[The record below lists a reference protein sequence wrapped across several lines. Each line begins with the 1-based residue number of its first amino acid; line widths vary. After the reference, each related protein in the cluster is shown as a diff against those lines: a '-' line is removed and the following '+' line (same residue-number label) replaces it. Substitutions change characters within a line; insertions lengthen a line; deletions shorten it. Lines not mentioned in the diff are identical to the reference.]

1 LPPSSVDELDEPGPT
16 PRIERARRQRRR
28 SIALALLLAALAVLF
43 YIMAIMHG
51 PAILNRPI

>member
-1 LPPSSVDELDEPGPT
+1 VDELDEPGPT